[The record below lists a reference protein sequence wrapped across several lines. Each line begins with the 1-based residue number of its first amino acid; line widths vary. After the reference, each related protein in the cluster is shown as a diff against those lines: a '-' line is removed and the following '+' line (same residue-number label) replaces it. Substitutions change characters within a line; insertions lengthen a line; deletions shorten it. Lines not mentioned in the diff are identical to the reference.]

1 MFQTIGQK
9 KILNLL
15 QHGLDSGRLAHAYI
29 FTGPE
34 HIGKMKL
41 ALELAMALNCT
52 GKVPPCHECPACKK
66 IVAGNHAD
74 VQIIRLTRDDDA
86 AHGAEADTPA
96 SSPAGTPS
104 EATRISIDQVK
115 EVQHSA
121 NLPPFEGKQRV
132 YIIEGADQLSTEA
145 ANRLLKTL
153 EEPPDHVTFILITVN
168 VKLLLSTVISRCQR
182 IEFPPMPIEE
192 EAAALAERLH
202 IDPERA
208 RLLAFLSRGCPG
220 WAINAAADDVILER
234 RNVNLDGVVSTI
246 KAEADE
252 RFAYAARLAEGFSRN
267 RKAVYDILDV
277 WQDYWRDMM
286 LAKTGCP
293 QLIVNFDRKDE
304 IIKMAEHF
312 SLEGIKNA
320 ITRIRAAGTQ
330 LKQNVNPRLAL
341 EVLMLDIPNEEV
353 SNFK

>member
-9 KILNLL
+9 KIINLL

-52 GKVPPCHECPACKK
+52 GKAPPCHECPACKK
-66 IVAGNHAD
+66 IAAGNHSD
-74 VQIIRLTRDDDA
+74 VQVIRLTPAGEDE
-86 AHGAEADTPA
+86 AEAA
-96 SSPAGTPS
+96 S

-132 YIIEGADQLSTEA
+132 YIIEGAEQLSMEA

-168 VKLLLSTVISRCQR
+168 AKLLLSTVISRCQR
-182 IEFPPMPIEE
+182 IEFPPMPLDE
-192 EAAALAERLH
+192 EAAAIAEKLH
-202 IDPERA
+202 IEPERA
-208 RLLAFLSRGCPG
+208 RLLAVLSRGCPG

-234 RNVNLDGVVSTI
+234 RNVNLDGVVNTI

-252 RFAYAARLAEGFSRN
+252 RFAYAARLAGGFSQN
-267 RKAVYDILDV
+267 RKAVYDILGV

-286 LAKTGCP
+286 LVKTGCP
-293 QLIVNFDRKDE
+293 QLIINSDRKDE
-304 IIKMAEHF
+304 IIKMAERF
-312 SLEGIKNA
+312 TLVGIKNA
-320 ITRIRAAGTQ
+320 ISRIRAAETQ

-341 EVLMLDIPNEEV
+341 EVLMLDIPAMEKTNIQ
-353 SNFK
+353 